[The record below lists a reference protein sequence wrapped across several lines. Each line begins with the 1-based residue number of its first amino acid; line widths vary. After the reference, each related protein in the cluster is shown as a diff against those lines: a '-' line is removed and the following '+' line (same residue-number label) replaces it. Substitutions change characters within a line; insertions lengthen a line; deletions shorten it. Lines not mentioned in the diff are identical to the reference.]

1 MNQSTCPP
9 KVPTSFGC
17 SLSNRTPTNPTEKK
31 AFLTWASM
39 EQPLMSVSPAPPP
52 SAVRVTISVRKKAFL
67 AILWGEGVEVL
78 GRATKFG
85 GELRGTLL
93 RQPPKF

>member
-1 MNQSTCPP
+1 MGFNGAATH
-9 KVPTSFGC
+9 VSF
-17 SLSNRTPTNPTEKK
+17 T
-31 AFLTWASM
+31 
-39 EQPLMSVSPAPPP
+39 PP
-52 SAVRVTISVRKKAFL
+52 SAVKVTVSERKKAFS

-93 RQPPKF
+93 VMF